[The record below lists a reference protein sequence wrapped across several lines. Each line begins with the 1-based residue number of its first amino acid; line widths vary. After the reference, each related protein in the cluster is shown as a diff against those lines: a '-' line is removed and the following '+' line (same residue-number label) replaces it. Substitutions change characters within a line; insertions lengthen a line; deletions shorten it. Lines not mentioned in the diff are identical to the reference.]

1 MSPRKTLPLSVSADA
16 WREGAHLSSSA
27 HRRGALREP
36 PPALGR
42 SPPLPH
48 PTHKVPAGAR
58 APGSGRSGCR
68 PWSLQGVP
76 AGRSLPSRG
85 PCRDSPRRTPRSPS
99 APAAPQPPPPLSPR
113 LTSATH
119 RSSGRSSDH
128 YATRRPGS
136 TRTAPCGPA
145 RRSPLGQWA
154 PGAEGTTYGK
164 AVSLPGGGQSLAP
177 PPLAPALPGQKPV
190 GRLSSA
196 GIGGW
201 RLAACG
207 LVAAGGP
214 TPREVQTE
222 YARAGSVGALGPRD
236 SSPPPCEPIFL
247 SAGFGGSPESP

>member
-1 MSPRKTLPLSVSADA
+1 MFPPTPGVKARTFRLPRTAGAPSESLPRP
-16 WREGAHLSSSA
+16 WGARRRSLIQHTRCRRA
-27 HRRGALREP
+27 PERRGAGGAGADPGPSR
-36 PPALGR
+36 A
-42 SPPLPH
+42 SPLDAACLPEA
-48 PTHKVPAGAR
+48 PAGT
-58 APGSGRSGCR
+58 APGGR
-68 PWSLQGVP
+68 
-76 AGRSLPSRG
+76 
-85 PCRDSPRRTPRSPS
+85 
-99 APAAPQPPPPLSPR
+99 PAAPQPPPPLSPR

-177 PPLAPALPGQKPV
+177 PRPAPPPLAPALPGQKPV

-214 TPREVQTE
+214 TPREV
-222 YARAGSVGALGPRD
+222 
-236 SSPPPCEPIFL
+236 
-247 SAGFGGSPESP
+247 